1 MVLNWIISW
10 EIYVTL
16 MKVDRA
22 NPFPNPLWVSMIN
35 SVIKMVARL
44 VKRPKN
50 LFICIFG
57 LLSYRYN
64 IYQVRIEFRKLFD
77 VLVHPNIQGDCS
89 TKKKTPFFVTG
100 FSGAAVIGRLAVFFF
115 VLKLREFI
123 G

>member
-10 EIYVTL
+10 KIYVTP
-16 MKVDRA
+16 MKGDRA

-64 IYQVRIEFRKLFD
+64 LYKVRIEFRKLFD
-77 VLVHPNIQGDCS
+77 ILVHHHCPMCMQGI
-89 TKKKTPFFVTG
+89 
-100 FSGAAVIGRLAVFFF
+100 AALY
-115 VLKLREFI
+115 FI
-123 G
+123 

>member
-10 EIYVTL
+10 KIYVTP
-16 MKVDRA
+16 MKGDRA

-64 IYQVRIEFRKLFD
+64 IYQVRIEFRKLFGI
-77 VLVHPNIQGDCS
+77 LVHPKRQSLQC
-89 TKKKTPFFVTG
+89 TK
-100 FSGAAVIGRLAVFFF
+100 RLSISSLETRN
-115 VLKLREFI
+115 LKWLQADLFTLSRTALASR
-123 G
+123 